1 MTLKRISSLL
11 LLFATSCVT
20 TQLTP
25 DGAKVRVTSNP
36 EAVHGCALVGEV
48 KGADHM
54 NGGTMGQ
61 GAAQETAM
69 RELKNRA
76 AAAGANVVLMVTS
89 TTNTSGSVQLGEGY
103 RCSADQLQAPASH

>member
-1 MTLKRISSLL
+1 MRRVVLL
-11 LLFATSCVT
+11 LMFFAVGCIT

-25 DGAKVRVTSNP
+25 EGAKVRVTSNP
-36 EAVHGCALVGEV
+36 DAVRGCALVGEV

-54 NGGTMGQ
+54 NGGLMGQ

-103 RCSADQLQAPASH
+103 RCSAEQMQQPVSH